1 MAIHLYLS
9 LVPEAL
15 IASMLGPEE
24 FGTYYAVGSAKKSRR
39 QAMFFE
45 IDPNFRHPYFK
56 IDEAFARCVPH
67 DDGSLKASVY
77 VSIYRVLEHID
88 FDAIMH
94 LYLSTMDGQTLELS
108 PSNKIPNGTN
118 QLHLYQELVP
128 VTALVASRLK
138 PLDFIEQIVRNPNS
152 VLGMPA
158 IVFTELQLGELA
170 KDPEMGLAGKLSYSN
185 LDHLRQCLTEVKTK
199 FIATKMVDR
208 IHSPSVQ
215 YRTIKNGI
223 FVGNQT
229 QLRYFAMPSP
239 EEIRSNNYRWFRS
252 ANM

>member
-56 IDEAFARCVPH
+56 IDEAYARCVPH
-67 DDGSLKASVY
+67 GDGSMKASVY
-77 VSIYRVLEHID
+77 VSVYRVLEHID
-88 FDAIMH
+88 FKAIMH

-108 PSNKIPNGTN
+108 PSNQIPNGEK

-138 PLDFIEQIVRNPNS
+138 PLDFIDEIVRNPNS
-152 VLGMPA
+152 VLRLPA

-170 KDPEMGLAGKLSYSN
+170 KDPEMGLADELSYSN

-199 FIATKMVDR
+199 YIATKMVDR
-208 IHSPSVQ
+208 IHSPNVQ
-215 YRTIKNGI
+215 YRTIKNGV

>member
-45 IDPNFRHPYFK
+45 IDPNYRHPEFK
-56 IDEAFARCVPH
+56 IDEAYARCVPH

-77 VSIYRVLEHID
+77 VSVYRVLEHID
-88 FDAIMH
+88 FNAIMH

-108 PSNKIPNGTN
+108 PSNQIPNGGN

-138 PLDFIEQIVRNPNS
+138 PLDFIEEIVRNPNS
-152 VLGMPA
+152 VLRLPA

-170 KDPEMGLAGKLSYSN
+170 KDPEMGLAGKLSYNN

-208 IHSPSVQ
+208 IHSPNVP
-215 YRTIKNGI
+215 YRTIKNGV

-229 QLRYFAMPSP
+229 QLRYFAMPSS

>member
-45 IDPNFRHPYFK
+45 IDPNYRPPEFK
-56 IDEAFARCVPH
+56 IDEAYARCVPH

-77 VSIYRVLEHID
+77 VSVYRVLEHID
-88 FDAIMH
+88 FNAIMH

-108 PSNKIPNGTN
+108 PSNQIPNGGN

-138 PLDFIEQIVRNPNS
+138 PLDFIEEIVRNPNS
-152 VLGMPA
+152 VLRLPA
-158 IVFTELQLGELA
+158 VVFTELQLGELA